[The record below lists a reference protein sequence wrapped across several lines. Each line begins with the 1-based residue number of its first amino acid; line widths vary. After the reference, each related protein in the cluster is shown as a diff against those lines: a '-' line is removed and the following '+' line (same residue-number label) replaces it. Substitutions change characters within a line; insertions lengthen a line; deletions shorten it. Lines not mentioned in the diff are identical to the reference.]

1 MYFDGVDGDEDDDDT
16 RHLDCGRVKPDVFLA
31 GVTVSRFDYIFKS
44 VYLNPLAW
52 DDSSWPLFFSLTV

>member
-16 RHLDCGRVKPDVFLA
+16 CHLDCGRVKPDVFLA

-44 VYLNPLAW
+44 VYLT
-52 DDSSWPLFFSLTV
+52 S